1 MSSQS
6 IGVAKS
12 VLWIFDFE
20 IDPRLAWTE
29 RIGDPSIPYPLLL
42 FGIKQ
47 AFYSLSRASVT
58 NLNKTR
64 YPNQYI
70 SADGLV

>member
-29 RIGDPSIPYPLLL
+29 RIGDRGLL

-47 AFYSLSRASVT
+47 VFYSLSRASVT